1 MKNYLKILLI
11 TLAIQLIGVFGE
23 SLLYNLE
30 SSPGTLRWVRNIIFL
45 GCVLVAIIVDII
57 LAIRWGR
64 NIKEKLIYISYA
76 YKLSLDSNFARVILA
91 CCSVVRYIGEY
102 IQIIKV

>member
-64 NIKEKLIYISYA
+64 NIKEKMIYIFLMPTNYLWIVVLLVLFWHVA
-76 YKLSLDSNFARVILA
+76 QWLDILGNIY
-91 CCSVVRYIGEY
+91 R
-102 IQIIKV
+102 